1 MQITLSCSPVPSPAP
16 PSSSPGPVE
25 GHRYRRPLL
34 PPSLFLDQFCS
45 FWSQSRPSPVPPD
58 SVWRRLPP
66 MLHRP
71 TSVQRRPPPV
81 PPESIR
87 RHPPLVSPDSVHA
100 VPLGILIVSLPSFFD
115 FVLLPLLFS
124 NCLHYYPICP
134 YFSLKIGANM
144 QILETMVQQFDN
156 SRGTMQKLEKIR
168 DN

>member
-1 MQITLSCSPVPSPAP
+1 MRLAPKISRHQNCPPPHCSMWTHLRNCLLRPSLPPRCVQITLSCSPVPSPAP

-71 TSVQRRPPPV
+71 TSVQCRSPLV
-81 PPESIR
+81 LPESIR
-87 RHPPLVSPDSVHA
+87 RHPPLVSPDSVRCR
-100 VPLGILIVSLPSFFD
+100 P
-115 FVLLPLLFS
+115 
-124 NCLHYYPICP
+124 
-134 YFSLKIGANM
+134 
-144 QILETMVQQFDN
+144 T
-156 SRGTMQKLEKIR
+156 
-168 DN
+168 